1 MNEKTTIYDIA
12 KRLNITA
19 ATVSR
24 ALNNNPKIKKST
36 RELVQETANLMNYKQ
51 NKLALALKSGRS
63 NNVGIIVPRVDNNFF
78 GTVIRGIEEELY
90 PHGYHVIISQTHD
103 DPKRENENLYT
114 LIDAQVDG
122 ILMSVTD
129 VSDQNYDAFLNV
141 LQKNVPLIFFDRT
154 RHIDGVSSV
163 TINDF
168 KGGYLTTK
176 HLIHEGCKHIAHFS
190 RDQSLDIFKNR
201 FLGYKQALLDSGIPF
216 KEEYVIPIKSS
227 VESGKE
233 AIDILLQL
241 ETPPD
246 AIFSSSDF
254 AALGAIQELKERN
267 ISIPN
272 DFCVAGFSNEPFTKF
287 MELSIT
293 SVDQSPLEMGRMTAR
308 VFLEQVDKTD
318 AIKIEKKVVLAP
330 ELHIRKSST
339 RTTF

>member
-1 MNEKTTIYDIA
+1 MSEKTTIYDIA

-24 ALNNNPKIKKST
+24 ALNNSPKIKKST
-36 RELVQETANLMNYKQ
+36 RELVQETADLMGYKP
-51 NKLALALKSGRS
+51 NKLALALKSGKS
-63 NNVGIIVPRVDNNFF
+63 NNLGIIVPRVDNNFF

-103 DPKRENENLYT
+103 NPKRENENLYA

-129 VSDQNYDAFLNV
+129 VTDENHDAFQNV

-176 HLIHEGCKHIAHFS
+176 HLINEGCRHIAHLS

-216 KEEYVIPIKSS
+216 KEEYVIPIKST

-233 AIDILLQL
+233 AVDILLRL

-254 AALGAIQELKERN
+254 AALGAIEELKERN
-267 ISIPN
+267 IDIPN
-272 DFCVAGFSNEPFTKF
+272 EFCVAGFSNEPFTKF

-293 SVDQSPLEMGRMTAR
+293 SVDQSPLEMGRMAAR
-308 VFLEQVDKTD
+308 VFLEQIDKTD
-318 AIKIEKKVVLAP
+318 TTRIEKKVVLAP
-330 ELHIRKSST
+330 ELHIRKSSS